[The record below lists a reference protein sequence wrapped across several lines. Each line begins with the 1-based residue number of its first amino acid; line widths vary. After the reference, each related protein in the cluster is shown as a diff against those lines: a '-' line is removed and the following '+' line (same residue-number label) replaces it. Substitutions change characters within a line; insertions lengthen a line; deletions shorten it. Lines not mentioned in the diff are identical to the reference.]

1 MFCHDRCFVQVAIR
15 AEYRRGAHI
24 GYNRTLTT
32 PRVREIRWQVSVT
45 SHISRPAPLARW
57 EIVRT
62 WALAIG
68 GLALAK
74 LVSFADPTGLLAAN
88 LAGVAA
94 FLFIALPDARLRAR
108 GEGWDGY
115 GLAWEGARDPRTW
128 RAWGRGAGIA
138 LLVAAVVFPL
148 FAAGFALYAQLL
160 PSLPAGLA
168 RVLAPYGGAPRFAL
182 RLPEGLAVLVPV
194 QLLVV
199 ALPEELFYRGF
210 VQTGW
215 ARTAPGRGVTV
226 LGARLGAGFVWTQ
239 VLFAAGHLV
248 VLQPWRLGTFFPGL
262 LFGWLRERTGGLA
275 APIVLHAL
283 SNLFIATLEASFYR

>member
-1 MFCHDRCFVQVAIR
+1 MGEGDRR
-15 AEYRRGAHI
+15 ARA
-24 GYNRTLTT
+24 
-32 PRVREIRWQVSVT
+32 
-45 SHISRPAPLARW
+45 SRSSSRSWIPPACSR
-57 EIVRT
+57 
-62 WALAIG
+62 
-68 GLALAK
+68 
-74 LVSFADPTGLLAAN
+74 AN

-108 GEGWDGY
+108 GEGWDAY
-115 GLAWEGARDPRTW
+115 GLPWEGARDPRTW
-128 RAWGRGAGIA
+128 RAWGRGAAVA
-138 LLVAAVVFPL
+138 LRVAAVVFPL
-148 FAAGFALYAQLL
+148 FAAGFARLRGAPPRRSRRRSRA
-160 PSLPAGLA
+160 PS
-168 RVLAPYGGAPRFAL
+168 RRTRGAPRFAF
-182 RLPEGLAVLVPV
+182 RLPDGLPVLVPV

-210 VQTGW
+210 VQTAW

-275 APIVLHAL
+275 APVVLHAL

>member
-1 MFCHDRCFVQVAIR
+1 MEVS
-15 AEYRRGAHI
+15 AE
-24 GYNRTLTT
+24 
-32 PRVREIRWQVSVT
+32 S
-45 SHISRPAPLARW
+45 SHISRPAPLRRR
-57 EIVRT
+57 EIVST

-74 LVSFADPTGLLAAN
+74 LLSLFDPTGLLGAN

-108 GEGWDGY
+108 GEGWDAY
-115 GLAWEGARDPRTW
+115 GLPWEGIGDPRTW
-128 RAWGRGAGIA
+128 RAWGLGAAVA

-148 FAAGFALYAQLL
+148 FAAGFALYARLL
-160 PSLPAGLA
+160 PALPASLA
-168 RVLAPYGGAPRFAL
+168 SLLAPYVGAPRFQL
-182 RLPEGLAVLVPV
+182 RLPDGLAVLVPV

-215 ARTAPGRGVTV
+215 ARTAPERGVRV
-226 LGARLGAGFVWTQ
+226 LGARLGAGFLWTQ

-275 APIVLHAL
+275 APVVLHAL
-283 SNLFIATLEASFYR
+283 SNLFIATLEASFYGPAGPA